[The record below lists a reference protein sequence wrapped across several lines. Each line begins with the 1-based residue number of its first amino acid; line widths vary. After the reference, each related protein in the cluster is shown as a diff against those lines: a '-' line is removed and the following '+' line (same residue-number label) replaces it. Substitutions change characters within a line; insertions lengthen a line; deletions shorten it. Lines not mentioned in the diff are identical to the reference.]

1 MYATPALNLTDRQVS
16 VGTTLYVDCLATTNG
31 SQLALYYYGL
41 ADSMSDIL
49 SSCVKR
55 HFIGICYR
63 AVM

>member
-1 MYATPALNLTDRQVS
+1 MPLE
-16 VGTTLYVDCLATTNG
+16 TTLYIDCSATTNG
-31 SQLALYYYGL
+31 SQSALYYYGL

-63 AVM
+63 VVAVVMYVYFVIICF